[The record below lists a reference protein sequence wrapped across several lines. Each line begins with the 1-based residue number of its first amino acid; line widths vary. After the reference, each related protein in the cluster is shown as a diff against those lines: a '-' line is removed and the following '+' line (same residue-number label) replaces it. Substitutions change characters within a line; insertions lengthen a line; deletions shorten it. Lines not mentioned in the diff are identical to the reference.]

1 MSDPQP
7 SSTPNP
13 ENSSPV
19 PEQPRK
25 QENIFLNLG
34 CNLFVPIM
42 ILKKGEKWFGGF
54 LEPIFENIA
63 VGVLLIAI
71 AFPVGYFI
79 YDFIKRSKCN
89 LVSIIGLISVLLTGL
104 FGVLE
109 LPVEWFAFKEA
120 SLPLIIGIGVI
131 ASNYTKNSFCKAIL
145 LNRDI
150 CNVDKVTSSIQENKC
165 NERFEKLIVVCNWII
180 AASMVIS
187 AAINYILARMIVVSP
202 TGTQAFNDEVSKMMW
217 VTFLAVLIPSMGLMI
232 YAFFKLFAGIK
243 QMTGLELEDVLHGTE
258 SKEA

>member
-1 MSDPQP
+1 
-7 SSTPNP
+7 
-13 ENSSPV
+13 
-19 PEQPRK
+19 
-25 QENIFLNLG
+25 
-34 CNLFVPIM
+34 M

-54 LEPIFENIA
+54 LEATFENIA

-79 YDFIKRSKCN
+79 YDLIKRSKFN

-104 FGVLE
+104 FGVFE
-109 LPVEWFAFKEA
+109 LPVEWFAIKEA
-120 SLPLIIGIGVI
+120 SLPLIIGIGVV

-145 LNRDI
+145 LNPDI
-150 CNVDKVTSSIQENKC
+150 CKVDKVTNTIKENHC
-165 NERFEKLIVVCNWII
+165 EVPFEKLIVVCNWII
-180 AASMVIS
+180 AGSMLIS
-187 AAINYILARMIVVSP
+187 AAINYVLARMIVTSP

-243 QMTGLELEDVLHGTE
+243 QMTGLELEDVLHGAE
-258 SKEA
+258 AKKEEGE